1 MAKVIIEMDFGD
13 KPKSMLNMI
22 KGAIE
27 QQMKDQVKQFGMNE
41 ESIKV
46 RIEE

>member
-1 MAKVIIEMDFGD
+1 MAKIIIEMNFED
-13 KPKSMLNMI
+13 KPKSMVNMI

-27 QQMKDQVKQFGMNE
+27 QQMKEQVKQFGMNE

-46 RIEE
+46 RVEE